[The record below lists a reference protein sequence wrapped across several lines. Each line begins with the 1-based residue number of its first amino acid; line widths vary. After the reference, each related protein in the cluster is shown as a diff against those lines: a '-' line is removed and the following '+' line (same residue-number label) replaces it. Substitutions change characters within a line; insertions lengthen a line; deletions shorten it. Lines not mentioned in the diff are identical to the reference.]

1 LSNRTRSCALA
12 VALAVSALL
21 VSAGSASAFSQIKI
35 RSLFL
40 GPSNSTAFVELQM
53 TADGQ
58 NDISGNRVN
67 IWDATMGGGS
77 AYTLLVDP
85 PNGQNQRMIL
95 LRDAGSA
102 LPADFYLTNLGQTL
116 SNWSS
121 GGLMCWETFDCVAW
135 GNFTGSSPPSPV
147 GTPIVGGLSSSQ
159 VSVRR
164 IDRACP
170 TLLEGADDTNDSN
183 ADFGF
188 AVGYPVR
195 TNADTP
201 TEVPCPTSN
210 PPGQP
215 NPSSGALPPGQR
227 KKKCRSKGKHK
238 GFASPAAGKKKRCG
252 NKHK

>member
-1 LSNRTRSCALA
+1 MA
-12 VALAVSALL
+12 VALSAVASLAMAAM
-21 VSAGSASAFSQIKI
+21 AGASADQIKI
-35 RSLFL
+35 RSIFR
-40 GPSNSTAFVELQM
+40 GPTNSTAFVELQM
-53 TADGQ
+53 YADGQ
-58 NDISGNRVN
+58 NNLSGHNLN
-67 IWDATMGGGS
+67 LWDATMGSGS
-77 AYTLLVDP
+77 AYSLLVDV
-85 PNGQNQRMIL
+85 PNGQNQRMVL

-102 LPADFYLTNLGQTL
+102 QPADFYLTNLGQTL
-116 SNWSS
+116 SNWAS
-121 GGLMCWETFDCVAW
+121 GGLICWDTFDCVAW

-147 GTPIVGGLSSSQ
+147 GTPIAGGLSGTQ

-201 TEVPCPTSN
+201 TETPCPAASN

-215 NPSSGALPPGQR
+215 NPSTGALPPGQR
-227 KKKCRSKGKHK
+227 KKKCRSRGKHQ
-238 GFASPAAGKKKRCG
+238 GHASAAAGKKKRCG